1 MTKRKQCLRKLGL
14 GGVTIAALSMALAA
28 GLDAQ
33 TNGTAGSGDH
43 GAQAQIPAFDV
54 ASIKAHKDEGMMMRV
69 GLRLTPDGISITGA
83 PLSMLLDSAFGV
95 ADNCI
100 LDEPAWVK
108 SDRYDIEAKVDPE
121 DAPKLEN
128 LTRKERLA
136 MLIPLFEDRAGLK
149 FHHETKEMQVYDL
162 VVAKG
167 GPKLEPAKPDEAGA
181 GTNGKPPMG
190 AMMMRRS
197 TQGMTMEGRGATMEQ
212 IAGFFSQQLGS
223 TVVDKTHLTGK
234 YDYTLEFASDIG
246 GGMMGGR
253 MMGAPPLPPPPP
265 DGGAAPPPADRGPSI
280 FTAVEEQLGL
290 KLEEH
295 KEPVDVIVI
304 DHVEKPSP
312 N

>member
-1 MTKRKQCLRKLGL
+1 MTKRKQCLRW
-14 GGVTIAALSMALAA
+14 GGVTIAALSMALVA

-43 GAQAQIPAFDV
+43 GGAQAQIPAFDV
-54 ASIKAHKDEGMMMRV
+54 ASIKAHKEEGMMMRF
-69 GLRLTPDGISITGA
+69 GFRLTPDGVSITGA

-95 ADNCI
+95 ADDRI
-100 LDEPAWVK
+100 LNEPAWVK

-128 LTRKERLA
+128 LTQKERLA
-136 MLIPLFEDRAGLK
+136 MLIPLLEDRAGLK

-167 GPKLEPAKPDEAGA
+167 GPKLEAAKPDAAGA

-190 AMMMRRS
+190 ATPMGAIMMRMS
-197 TQGMTMEGRGATMEQ
+197 TQGMRLEGRGATMEQ

-234 YDYTLEFASDIG
+234 YDYTLEFASEMG
-246 GGMMGGR
+246 GG

-265 DGGAAPPPADRGPSI
+265 GGGAAPPPADRGPSI

-304 DHVEKPSP
+304 DHMEQPSP

>member
-1 MTKRKQCLRKLGL
+1 MSTL
-14 GGVTIAALSMALAA
+14 GGVTIAALSMVLVA

-54 ASIKAHKDEGMMMRV
+54 ASIKAHKSEGMMMRIGV
-69 GLRLTPDGISITGA
+69 RLTPDGVSITGA
-83 PLSMLLDSAFGV
+83 SLSMLLLSAFGV
-95 ADNCI
+95 PDDCI
-100 LDEPAWVK
+100 LNEPAWAK

-121 DAPKLEN
+121 DAPKLEK
-128 LTRKERLA
+128 LTSKERFA
-136 MLIPLFEDRAGLK
+136 MLVPLLEDRAGLR

-167 GPKLEPAKPDEAGA
+167 GPKLEAAKPDEADA

-190 AMMMRRS
+190 TTMIRPS
-197 TQGMTMEGRGATMEQ
+197 TQGMRVEGRGATMEQ
-212 IAGFFSQQLGS
+212 IAGFLSQQLGS

-234 YDYTLEFASDIG
+234 YDYTLEFASEMG
-246 GGMMGGR
+246 GG

-265 DGGAAPPPADRGPSI
+265 GGGSAPPPSADRAPSI
-280 FTAVEEQLGL
+280 FTAAQEQLGL

-304 DHVEKPSP
+304 DHMEQPSP